1 MNTKEL
7 IEYLQGFEADAEISF
22 LVVNPPGR
30 LHHEVAGAFYFVSED
45 RPVIGIEV
53 GDGIPFNEEE
63 KKAAEAD
70 ENDI

>member
-30 LHHEVAGAFYFVSED
+30 LHREVAGAFCFVGGD

-53 GDGIPFNEEE
+53 GDGIPFNAEE
-63 KKAAEAD
+63 KKAAEED
-70 ENDI
+70 ENDL